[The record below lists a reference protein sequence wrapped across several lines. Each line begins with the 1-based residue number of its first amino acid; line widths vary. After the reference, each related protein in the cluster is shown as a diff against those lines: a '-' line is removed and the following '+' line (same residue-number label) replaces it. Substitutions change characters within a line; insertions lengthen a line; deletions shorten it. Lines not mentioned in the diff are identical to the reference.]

1 MHFGNIK
8 VCRGTIISIIGGGVL
23 GALAGGVVSYF
34 LTKKIIDEKINECNC
49 KVIALDD
56 YFDKPI
62 DEYLD
67 DEGFV
72 NLENDDGT
80 YAEVSS
86 NLLAESDAIK
96 KQIMDNIILE
106 KRYDINPE
114 EIEEDEDDEDEIH
127 NIFEDTDLDEID
139 AMNKAELMG
148 GQPYVISYEEY
159 FETCKDFVKTT
170 IGWYPKEE
178 ILADENN
185 EIIPKDEWADWVGD
199 DGLNS
204 FGQGPSHDGD
214 VVFIRNPYTHHDYE
228 VIRFTHE
235 TYSEEDTV
243 GNMNE

>member
-1 MHFGNIK
+1 MRFGNIK

-23 GALAGGVVSYF
+23 GALAGGVAGYIVNKIVYE
-34 LTKKIIDEKINECNC
+34 KKIDGYIHDWYKRYEDFGDEE
-49 KVIALDD
+49 
-56 YFDKPI
+56 
-62 DEYLD
+62 
-67 DEGFV
+67 FV
-72 NLENDDGT
+72 TLEDDDGT

-106 KRYDINPE
+106 KGYDINDIVE
-114 EIEEDEDDEDEIH
+114 TEEDEDDSEDELH

-228 VIRFTHE
+228 VIRFAHE